1 MVAENFSK
9 EIEQLALSSMNSRPD
24 CLSYGVER
32 LKEEDFY
39 FLEHKLIFGGMVG
52 MYKDDMTPALDK
64 LIVKLKSIGSLD
76 ILGGVSGLVG
86 FFPNNVFVKSDIID
100 YVKILKTFSTTRNTI
115 SAVGIAQK
123 EIDKGLIVGN
133 ELLELGRDLLFKVAS
148 ADDGDVGMSLREY
161 YDLEGEALLK
171 ERHRRYVAGEPILD
185 QGVATGMRDLDKMIG
200 GLRGGN
206 LVIIAARTSM
216 GKTSL
221 ALNMATNIASSGK
234 PVFFFSMEMGRHEI
248 GEKIFSFTS
257 GISARKFR
265 EGVPGEEVEGKI
277 REYIHGVTGG
287 NFRMSDRG
295 GLKIEDIISISTRAK
310 EKFNIS
316 AIFIDYL
323 QLLYGDDKNTPRYL
337 ELSDI
342 TRRLKVLAKN
352 LDIPVICL
360 AQLSRKCDERAGHK
374 PELSDMRES
383 GSIEQDADLILGV
396 LRMEYYDKFDR
407 PGEATIFVMKNRTGP
422 TCEINMLFDGET
434 ASFKDKPIQ
443 TFDIGNR

>member
-148 ADDGDVGMSLREY
+148 ADDGDVGM
-161 YDLEGEALLK
+161 
-171 ERHRRYVAGEPILD
+171 
-185 QGVATGMRDLDKMIG
+185 
-200 GLRGGN
+200 
-206 LVIIAARTSM
+206 
-216 GKTSL
+216 
-221 ALNMATNIASSGK
+221 
-234 PVFFFSMEMGRHEI
+234 
-248 GEKIFSFTS
+248 
-257 GISARKFR
+257 
-265 EGVPGEEVEGKI
+265 
-277 REYIHGVTGG
+277 
-287 NFRMSDRG
+287 
-295 GLKIEDIISISTRAK
+295 
-310 EKFNIS
+310 
-316 AIFIDYL
+316 
-323 QLLYGDDKNTPRYL
+323 
-337 ELSDI
+337 
-342 TRRLKVLAKN
+342 
-352 LDIPVICL
+352 
-360 AQLSRKCDERAGHK
+360 
-374 PELSDMRES
+374 
-383 GSIEQDADLILGV
+383 
-396 LRMEYYDKFDR
+396 
-407 PGEATIFVMKNRTGP
+407 
-422 TCEINMLFDGET
+422 
-434 ASFKDKPIQ
+434 
-443 TFDIGNR
+443 